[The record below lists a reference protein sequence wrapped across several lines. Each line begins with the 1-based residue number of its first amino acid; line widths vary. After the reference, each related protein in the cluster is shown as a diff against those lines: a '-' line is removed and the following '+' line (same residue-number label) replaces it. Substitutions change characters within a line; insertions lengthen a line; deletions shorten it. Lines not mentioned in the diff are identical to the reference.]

1 MSDTATKTTT
11 TKTTTTTTTTR
22 TSGRPARPEKVST
35 VAEIA
40 EKLAGAQAV
49 FVSEYRG
56 LNVKQLAGVRNA
68 LRPVGAEH
76 VVYKN
81 TLARIAVRDAGVDGL
96 ENILVGPTALTF
108 VTGDIAGAAKA
119 LRDSSKTLPTL
130 IVLGGVL
137 GGVPLSADDVNAL
150 AELPSREELLARIA
164 GAFQAPLVKTAG
176 LLSALPRKFAY
187 GLQALIE
194 KQAA

>member
-1 MSDTATKTTT
+1 MSDTATTTM
-11 TKTTTTTTTTR
+11 
-22 TSGRPARPEKVST
+22 TSGREARPEKVST

-40 EKLAGAQAV
+40 AKLGQAQAV

-81 TLARIAVRDAGVDGL
+81 TLARIAVRDAGVEGL
-96 ENILVGPTALTF
+96 EQILVGPTALTF
-108 VTGDIAGAAKA
+108 VTGDVAGAAKA

-130 IVLGGVL
+130 VVLGGVL

-150 AELPSREELLARIA
+150 ADLPSREELLARIA
-164 GAFQAPLVKTAG
+164 GAFQAPLVKTAS

>member
-1 MSDTATKTTT
+1 MSETATNTMA
-11 TKTTTTTTTTR
+11 
-22 TSGRPARPEKVST
+22 SGREARPGKVST

-40 EKLAGAQAV
+40 EKLSQAQAV

-81 TLARIAVRDAGVDGL
+81 TLARIAVREQGLDGL
-96 ENILVGPTALTF
+96 EPVLVGPTALTF

-119 LRDSSKTLPTL
+119 LRDSSRTLPAL
-130 IVLGGVL
+130 VIKGGVL
-137 GGVPLSADDVNAL
+137 GGVALSADDVNAL
-150 AELPSREELLARIA
+150 ADLPSREELLARIA
-164 GAFQAPLVKTAG
+164 GAFQAPLTKTAR
-176 LLSALPRKFAY
+176 LLAAVPTKFAY

>member
-1 MSDTATKTTT
+1 MSDNATTT
-11 TKTTTTTTTTR
+11 M
-22 TSGRPARPEKVST
+22 TSGRQARPDKVST

-40 EKLAGAQAV
+40 AKLGQAQAV
-49 FVSEYRG
+49 FVSEFRG

-81 TLARIAVRDAGVDGL
+81 TLARIAVRDAGIEGL
-96 ENILVGPTALTF
+96 EDILVGPTALTF
-108 VTGDIAGAAKA
+108 VTGDVAGAAKA

-130 IVLGGVL
+130 VVLGGVL

-150 AELPSREELLARIA
+150 ADLPSREELLARIA
-164 GAFQAPLVKTAG
+164 GAFQAPLVKTAS

-194 KQAA
+194 KQAASAPAHNPID

>member
-1 MSDTATKTTT
+1 MSDNATTT
-11 TKTTTTTTTTR
+11 M
-22 TSGRPARPEKVST
+22 TSGRQARPDKVST

-40 EKLAGAQAV
+40 AKLGQAQAV
-49 FVSEYRG
+49 FVSEFRG

-81 TLARIAVRDAGVDGL
+81 TLARIAVRDAGVEGL
-96 ENILVGPTALTF
+96 EF
-108 VTGDIAGAAKA
+108 VTGDVAGAAKA

-130 IVLGGVL
+130 VVLGGVL

-150 AELPSREELLARIA
+150 ADLPSREELLARIA
-164 GAFQAPLVKTAG
+164 GAFQAPLVKTAS

>member
-1 MSDTATKTTT
+1 MSETATNTATTNVMA
-11 TKTTTTTTTTR
+11 
-22 TSGRPARPEKVST
+22 SGREARPGKVST
-35 VAEIA
+35 VAEIT
-40 EKLAGAQAV
+40 EKLGQAQAV

-81 TLARIAVRDAGVDGL
+81 TLARIAVREAGVDGL
-96 ENILVGPTALTF
+96 EEILVGPTALTF
-108 VTGDIAGAAKA
+108 VTGDVAGAAKA

-130 IVLGGVL
+130 VVLGGVL
-137 GGVPLSADDVNAL
+137 GGVPLSAEDVNAL
-150 AELPSREELLARIA
+150 ADLPSREELLARIA

>member
-1 MSDTATKTTT
+1 MSDTATETPTGET
-11 TKTTTTTTTTR
+11 STDTME
-22 TSGRPARPEKVST
+22 SGRTARPAKVAT
-35 VAEIA
+35 VEQIA
-40 EKLAGAQAV
+40 AKLGQAQAV

-56 LNVKQLAGVRNA
+56 LNVKQLASVRNA

-81 TLARIAVRDAGVDGL
+81 TLARIAVRDAGLEGL
-96 ENILVGPTALTF
+96 EEILVGPTAMTF

-119 LRDSSKTLPTL
+119 LRDSSKTMPALV
-130 IVLGGVL
+130 IKGGVL
-137 GGVPLSADDVNAL
+137 GGVALSAADVNAL
-150 AELPSREELLARIA
+150 ADLPSREELLARIA

>member
-1 MSDTATKTTT
+1 MSDTETQTMS
-11 TKTTTTTTTTR
+11 
-22 TSGRPARPEKVST
+22 SGRQARPAKVTT
-35 VAEIA
+35 VDEIA
-40 EKLAGAQAV
+40 AKLGQAQAV

-81 TLARIAVRDAGVDGL
+81 TLARLAVRQVGL
-96 ENILVGPTALTF
+96 EGLEEILVGPTALTF
-108 VTGDIAGAAKA
+108 VTGDVAGAAKA
-119 LRDSSKTLPTL
+119 LRDSSKATPAL
-130 IVLGGVL
+130 VVKGGVL
-137 GGVPLSADDVNAL
+137 GGVALSAADVNAL
-150 AELPSREELLARIA
+150 ADLPSREELLAKIA